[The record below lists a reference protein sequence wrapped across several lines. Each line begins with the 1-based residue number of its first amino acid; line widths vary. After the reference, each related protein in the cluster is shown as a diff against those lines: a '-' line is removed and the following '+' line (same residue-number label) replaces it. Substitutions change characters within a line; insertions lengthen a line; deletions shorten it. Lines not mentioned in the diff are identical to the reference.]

1 MISQLPWRLLDE
13 ADFSSYLQHTFQI
26 HDHQLTMY
34 HVYHG
39 QEVMLQHHLYREPP
53 GNRLGHLAMAMIAA
67 SVIPVQA
74 LTASTGSA
82 HAEPRM
88 RSRWSSPSR
97 SWNFTWIAAAAFG
110 VAVRT
115 GRRRC
120 ASENTLAG
128 STSKVG
134 DMVRSPDVVRYLV
147 TPELSR
153 WKRPFKPRIRPEKD
167 HTRYPDDEPRRSRP
181 YFAKYALMAKELC
194 WVTSYQLEDV
204 FLAAEARR
212 EIVAA
217 TNRSAKVYLRVYPH
231 NAVSQRRLEGIADSR
246 IGASKGK
253 FEYWVAALKPG
264 VVIFELDVE
273 SEELAR
279 MALKAGSR
287 KLPIKVGFQMR
298 EEGPSLFEI
307 SG

>member
-1 MISQLPWRLLDE
+1 
-13 ADFSSYLQHTFQI
+13 
-26 HDHQLTMY
+26 
-34 HVYHG
+34 
-39 QEVMLQHHLYREPP
+39 
-53 GNRLGHLAMAMIAA
+53 MAMIAA
-67 SVIPVQA
+67 SVIPHVQA
-74 LTASTGSA
+74 LPSSTGFA
-82 HAEPRM
+82 HAEPRV
-88 RSRWSSPSR
+88 RSPSR
-97 SWNFTWIAAAAFG
+97 SWSFSWISTAAATFG
-110 VAVRT
+110 VAVGT

-120 ASENTLAG
+120 AFENTLAG
-128 STSKVG
+128 STNKVG

-167 HTRYPDDEPRRSRP
+167 HTRYPDDDPRRSRP

-194 WVTSYQLEDV
+194 WVTSYQLE
-204 FLAAEARR
+204 EARR

-231 NAVSQRRLEGIADSR
+231 NAVSQRIADSR

-287 KLPIKVGFQMR
+287 KLPFKVGFQMR

-307 SG
+307 TG